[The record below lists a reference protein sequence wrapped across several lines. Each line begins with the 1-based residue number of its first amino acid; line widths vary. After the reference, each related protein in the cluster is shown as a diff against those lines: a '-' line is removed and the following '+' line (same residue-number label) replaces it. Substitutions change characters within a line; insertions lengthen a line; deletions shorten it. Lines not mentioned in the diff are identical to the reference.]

1 MYDIGIKS
9 YSGEFLNDTDTP
21 NLTPYVENEGI
32 EEPTTPEADAI
43 ADYDRYIKSELLL
56 PRNGKEMSS
65 AEVVSRVKDKNGKL
79 KGTYNKN
86 TILDTRVYD
95 IMFPY
100 GAVCQ
105 YAENIIAENMFYQV
119 DCNGHHTLLLK
130 EITDHKKPEIDVP
143 IDDKFFISKTDRK
156 SLRKTTKV

>member
-86 TILDTRVYD
+86 TIIDTRVYD

-100 GAVCQ
+100 GAV
-105 YAENIIAENMFYQV
+105 
-119 DCNGHHTLLLK
+119 
-130 EITDHKKPEIDVP
+130 
-143 IDDKFFISKTDRK
+143 
-156 SLRKTTKV
+156 